1 MVASGGAAPL
11 PPPPL
16 RRGRHPVQFGR
27 SSVAP
32 RPPAEWHGRKKRPT
46 INLKG
51 LPYPTPAAS
60 RKTVQR
66 PGKQPLR
73 GFAPLRGVWGS
84 APCRPAGRAVAVSGI
99 RSLPLSPEGSAP
111 WGRGGGGGRWPPE
124 PGLADRL
131 VADGCLG
138 GPPTERSGV
147 RAGGGAPGGRGAAA
161 PPLGALVAPL
171 RGALDD
177 GGAGGGA
184 RKRGRRAEGP
194 ILEAE
199 ELNKES

>member
-1 MVASGGAAPL
+1 MARAKKTA
-11 PPPPL
+11 
-16 RRGRHPVQFGR
+16 HNQFKG
-27 SSVAP
+27 
-32 RPPAEWHGRKKRPT
+32 PT
-46 INLKG
+46 
-51 LPYPTPAAS
+51 LPYPPAAS

-138 GPPTERSGV
+138 GLPTERSGV